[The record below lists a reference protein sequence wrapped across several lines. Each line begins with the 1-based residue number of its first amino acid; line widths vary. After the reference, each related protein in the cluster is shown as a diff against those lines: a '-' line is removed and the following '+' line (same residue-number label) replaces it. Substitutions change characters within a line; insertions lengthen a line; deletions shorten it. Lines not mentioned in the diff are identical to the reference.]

1 MQRRPPRS
9 TRTDTLFP
17 YTTLFRS
24 ADTAKQCDIRGN
36 RDSYI
41 GAGIFGFIT
50 LIELAGVLTVI
61 PRAHRPAERT
71 PPWLHS
77 NGNAGAV
84 HQTVIIAA
92 KLLRSG
98 WNSYISVILQ
108 LRVAKMIGS
117 IDAELTYIRCQR
129 GSGVNGIDL
138 ADIIP
143 DQDAIRAA
151 QAIAA
156 GTGRYRPA
164 LQAQRIASKA
174 HAALGEAAYHILIG
188 QIVVPGKLMF
198 ITEKIGRAHV

>member
-61 PRAHRPAERT
+61 PRAHRPADRT
-71 PPWLHS
+71 PPWLHP
-77 NGNAGAV
+77 NGNSGAV
-84 HQTVIIAA
+84 HPTVILAA

-98 WNSYISVILQ
+98 WKKIVRAS
-108 LRVAKMIGS
+108 
-117 IDAELTYIRCQR
+117 CR
-129 GSGVNGIDL
+129 GKGCPYV
-138 ADIIP
+138 
-143 DQDAIRAA
+143 
-151 QAIAA
+151 
-156 GTGRYRPA
+156 
-164 LQAQRIASKA
+164 
-174 HAALGEAAYHILIG
+174 
-188 QIVVPGKLMF
+188 
-198 ITEKIGRAHV
+198 

>member
-1 MQRRPPRS
+1 M
-9 TRTDTLFP
+9 
-17 YTTLFRS
+17 
-24 ADTAKQCDIRGN
+24 
-36 RDSYI
+36 
-41 GAGIFGFIT
+41 
-50 LIELAGVLTVI
+50 
-61 PRAHRPAERT
+61 
-71 PPWLHS
+71 
-77 NGNAGAV
+77 
-84 HQTVIIAA
+84 
-92 KLLRSG
+92 
-98 WNSYISVILQ
+98 
-108 LRVAKMIGS
+108 
-117 IDAELTYIRCQR
+117 DAELTYIRCQR

-198 ITEKIGRAHV
+198 ITDLDLSLGIAGPDAAINARSEEPTSETQYTQRHSYACILV